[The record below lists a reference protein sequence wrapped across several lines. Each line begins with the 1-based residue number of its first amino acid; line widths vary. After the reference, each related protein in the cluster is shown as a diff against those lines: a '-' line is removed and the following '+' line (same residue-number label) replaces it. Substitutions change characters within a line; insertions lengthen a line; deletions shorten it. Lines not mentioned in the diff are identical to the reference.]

1 MDIYSYFWLVIKYIF
16 PLALL
21 IISIVFFNPLL
32 IMISIVWI
40 VAAMAIEITT
50 SEERARLA

>member
-50 SEERARLA
+50 AEERARLA

>member
-1 MDIYSYFWLVIKYIF
+1 MIKYIF

-50 SEERARLA
+50 AEERARLA

>member
-32 IMISIVWI
+32 IMVSIIWI
-40 VAAMAIEITT
+40 VAAFAIEITT
-50 SEERARLA
+50 SEERTRLA